1 MPLVLVFI
9 ILVVI
14 AFIGIG
20 KAIGI
25 IVTIGA
31 AGYLF
36 SALRRHAWLE
46 AFIAF
51 CLLSF
56 FLKGFH

>member
-36 SALRRHAWLE
+36 SALRRRAWLE
-46 AFIAF
+46 VFIAF

-56 FLKGFH
+56 FLRGFH